1 MASVG
6 TGSTAG
12 TGDAAATGDAAP
24 TGWAAFAEWWDVWG
38 APISVLLVVIGA
50 FVAFWVV
57 KAIVTRVV
65 HEVVTGVKRKA
76 DAADTE
82 ALANSPLAQVRVV
95 QRTRAIGSVLNT
107 LAAWVIAAFAVILIL
122 SILGVN
128 AGALVAMA
136 GFIGAAAGVGAQGVI
151 TDFLN
156 GLFMVFEDQL
166 GIGDIVDL
174 GEASGVVESVGI
186 RVTQVRDVHGTLW
199 YVRNGQIVRVG
210 NESQGWAR
218 VVVDQAVPYDADID
232 TVQQRLLDIAT
243 DMSEDPAWLH
253 RIIDKPEIW
262 GVESVSAE
270 AVVVR
275 LVVKTRASAKYEA
288 TRELRKRVKLGL
300 DELGVELPSLQ
311 SIVVRG
317 LGERR

>member
-1 MASVG
+1 MQQ
-6 TGSTAG
+6 TA
-12 TGDAAATGDAAP
+12 AE
-24 TGWAAFAEWWDVWG
+24 GWEAVAEWWAAWG
-38 APISVLLVVIGA
+38 QPIGIVLVIVGA
-50 FVAFWVV
+50 FIAYWIV
-57 KAIVTRVV
+57 KAIVSRVV

-107 LAAWVIAAFAVILIL
+107 LAGWVIGAFALIVIL

-128 AGALVAMA
+128 AASLVAMA
-136 GFIGAAAGVGAQGVI
+136 GFLGAAAGVGAQGI
-151 TDFLN
+151 IKDFLN

-166 GIGDIVDL
+166 GIGDTVDL

-199 YVRNGQIVRVG
+199 YVRNGEIVRVG

-218 VVVDQAVPYDADID
+218 VVIDQAVPYEADID
-232 TVQQRLLDIAT
+232 AVTERLLDVAT
-243 DMSEDPAWLH
+243 AMSEEPEWLG
-253 RIIDKPEIW
+253 RIIDKPAVW
-262 GVESVSAE
+262 GIESVSAE

-288 TRELRKRVKLGL
+288 GRELRRRVKEGL
-300 DELGVELPSLQ
+300 DELGVTLPSLQ
-311 SIVVRG
+311 KIVVKG
-317 LGERR
+317 MEERA